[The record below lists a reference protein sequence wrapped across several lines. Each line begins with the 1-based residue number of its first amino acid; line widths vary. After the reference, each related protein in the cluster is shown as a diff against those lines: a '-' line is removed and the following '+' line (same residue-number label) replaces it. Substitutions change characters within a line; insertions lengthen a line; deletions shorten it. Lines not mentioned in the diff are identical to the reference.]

1 MSFTPKTPASS
12 GGGAGNTHRA
22 EGSKTKP
29 TPRTATHLMAMT
41 GEPSPA
47 STYGETVVG
56 GDSVPATPLSEN
68 GTAVALPDVTSGLND
83 GLHKM
88 TMNDAVTAVGEV
100 QTRHPIYGLG
110 HSTNH
115 LSGSSPAQL
124 GHMVDPGPSRPFVLQ
139 STAGGEPDDPF
150 TTGSTTSAPT
160 STVDAQSTTSGSD
173 DNDAVDQPGGAAL
186 PAQQPPITPN
196 ARRLTEPLSPENAQA
211 IFLPDCCVFVAKYGH
226 SPPFRSAAH
235 KTVNSLPTKMSD
247 EELGDEVTRVFKQFG
262 DCYVKI
268 KRDARSMPH
277 AFVQYTCKADSMA
290 ALEYGGGNLIF
301 DRQCRVESSNAF
313 RSIYLSRRDGTRP
326 VESAIRTLLEEYGPI
341 ERIWYPTDTETEL
354 WGLPRGCWVKF
365 MFWQDY
371 SDACRGLRDHAV
383 YRAEERKAPR
393 MGDTF
398 HHLPG
403 PVPFHAPAWF
413 DPSIHDPRGVFV
425 GDLPHTVKEHELLR
439 PFLTFGR
446 IETIRLRLRPGGDFA
461 NPEKRNRL
469 LIGNNRLVRVE
480 FKRRDRQDIP
490 SYSALFAQFMSA
502 SREMGI
508 PPPGYPMGASNM
520 YVPGAG
526 AAPYTSSSIFPGTP
540 LYHLSTMPQAA
551 TGMSISLS
559 NQGMTAQNMSALAN
573 VAHVPNSG
581 HMVPNGSNGNQW
593 VTGSF
598 AAHHQTQ

>member
-68 GTAVALPDVTSGLND
+68 GTDVTSGLND

-124 GHMVDPGPSRPFVLQ
+124 GHMVDPRPSRPFVLQ

-150 TTGSTTSAPT
+150 TTRSTTSAPT

-277 AFVQYTCKADSMA
+277 AFVQYT
-290 ALEYGGGNLIF
+290 
-301 DRQCRVESSNAF
+301 
-313 RSIYLSRRDGTRP
+313 
-326 VESAIRTLLEEYGPI
+326 
-341 ERIWYPTDTETEL
+341 
-354 WGLPRGCWVKF
+354 
-365 MFWQDY
+365 
-371 SDACRGLRDHAV
+371 GLRDHAV

-446 IETIRLRLRPGGDFA
+446 IETIRLRLRPGGGFSSYAYIMYFRPQDA
-461 NPEKRNRL
+461 MRAVRSLRNRL

-526 AAPYTSSSIFPGTP
+526 AAPYTGSSIFPGTP

-551 TGMSISLS
+551 TGMSISLP